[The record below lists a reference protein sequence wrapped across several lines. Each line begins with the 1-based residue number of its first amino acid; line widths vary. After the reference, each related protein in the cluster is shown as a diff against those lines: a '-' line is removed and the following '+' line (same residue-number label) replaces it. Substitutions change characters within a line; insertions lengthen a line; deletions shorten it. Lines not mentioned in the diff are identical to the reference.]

1 MIHALKKALR
11 RLKTLLDNLLN
22 KALDG
27 THDHFACHLP
37 PKTGFLTSLVLRFF
51 LFGIG
56 IDEKKAA
63 KLKGLEKEGV
73 VVYVNKYK
81 SRFEFLLHHTRYQAL
96 GLPFPEIGFY
106 YNFPVLLPLT
116 RLLRI
121 FLSYVDY
128 FFRYF
133 HAPDPFISGF
143 IRNQLLEGK
152 AGFFSL
158 IDKKGFQRRFIK
170 AKTDPVRYLIEIQHT
185 IDRPVF
191 VIPQLI
197 FYSKRPIR
205 TSPTLIDFLFGAEES
220 PGRIRRLITLVQKP
234 KKIFVENS
242 EPVNLKEFLS
252 IPRYRTMSID
262 QQARTLREYLL
273 STIDRHRRSIIGPV
287 LKSRV
292 ELKESVLTNRHVQQF
307 IQQHAKEEAVSIRH
321 VQKKANDYIEEIAA
335 NYSQNWIQVFDLS
348 LRLILRML
356 FDGMVIDMEGL
367 ARIKELS
374 TKGPLVLVPCHKSH
388 LDYLILSFIF
398 HHNNMPCPHI
408 AAGKNLSFWPM
419 GTIFRGGGAFFLRR
433 TFKGNMLYSI
443 IFSRYIYKILQEGFN
458 IEFFIEG
465 TRSRTGKL
473 LMPKLGLLSIIVESY
488 LKGACDDIL
497 FVPIFI
503 GYDRVI
509 EEKSYLHEVE
519 GGQKEPESL
528 KQVIKARKTLKKRYG
543 KVYVNFH
550 DPLSL
555 KEYLHDREYT
565 SHELSR
571 ETQKEICQDLGFR
584 FVNGINHVAV
594 VTPYG
599 VVASAILNISK
610 KRVPYETIE
619 AYLTVYMDYLISIKA
634 KRSDSLLSH
643 DHQKTFNSVLS
654 VFVQRKFIEQAI
666 SNEEERLPSKRRLYK
681 VNESRRPGLDYYKN
695 NCINFFVPAAF
706 TAVAVLETDAFQ
718 FSSSDLITTYHFLRE
733 LFINEFAFDVD
744 KTPTVHIRK
753 TLKAFI
759 DIGMLV
765 PHPTLPETYTLTSAG
780 LKKIK
785 FFAAFLK
792 TYLESYLVVLHFF
805 IRYPAQIIEGKDR
818 IKKIQSIGNRM
829 YNRKEIEHVE
839 ALSKI
844 SYLNADKH
852 FMDLGL
858 DKESEKETVESFV
871 EKIQHYL
878 NVLQP

>member
-1 MIHALKKALR
+1 MTHALKRALR
-11 RLKTLLDNLLN
+11 RLKALLDNLIS
-22 KALDG
+22 KALNG
-27 THDHFACHLP
+27 THNHFTCHLP
-37 PKTGFLTSLVLRFF
+37 PGAGVLTKFILHLF

-56 IDEKKAA
+56 IDAQRVS
-63 KLKGLEKEGV
+63 KLKALEKEGV

-81 SRFEFLLHHTRYQAL
+81 SRFEFLLYHTRYRAL
-96 GLPFPEIGFY
+96 GLPFPQIGFY
-106 YNFPVLLPLT
+106 YNFLVWQPVSRLCKVLL
-116 RLLRI
+116 
-121 FLSYVDY
+121 SYTDY
-128 FFRYF
+128 FLRHF
-133 HAPDPFISGF
+133 HSPDPFTSGHLK
-143 IRNQLLEGK
+143 NELLDGK
-152 AGFFSL
+152 AGFLSL
-158 IDKKGFQRRFIK
+158 IDKKGFYRRFIK
-170 AKTDPVRYLIEIQHT
+170 AKTDPIQYLIEIQHT

-197 FYSKRPIR
+197 FYSNRPIKS
-205 TSPTLIDFLFGAEES
+205 SPTLIDFLFGAEES
-220 PGRIRRLITLVQKP
+220 PGRIRRLITLIQRP
-234 KKIFVENS
+234 KKIFVEHS
-242 EPVNLKEFLS
+242 DPINLKEFLS
-252 IPRYRTMSID
+252 IPRLRAMSIE

-307 IQQHAKEEAVSIRH
+307 IQHHATEDNLSIRQ

-335 NYSQNWIQVFDLS
+335 NYSQNWIKVFDLS

-356 FDGMVIDMEGL
+356 FDGMAIDMEGL
-367 ARIKELS
+367 ARVKKHA
-374 TKGPLVLVPCHKSH
+374 TKGPLVLIPCHKSH
-388 LDYLILSFIF
+388 LDYLILSFLF

-433 TFKGNMLYSI
+433 TFKGNPLYSM
-443 IFSRYIYKILQEGFN
+443 IFSRYIHKILQEGFN

-488 LKGACDDIL
+488 LKGACDDII

-509 EEKSYLHEVE
+509 EEKSYLHEME

-543 KVYVNFH
+543 KVYVNF
-550 DPLSL
+550 DEPISL
-555 KEYLHDREYT
+555 KEYMHDRAYT
-565 SHELSR
+565 TQEISQEQ
-571 ETQKEICQDLGFR
+571 QKEICQDLGFR
-584 FVNGINHVAV
+584 FVNGINHVSV

-599 VVASAILNISK
+599 VVAGAVLNISK

-619 AYLTVYMDYLISIKA
+619 AHLTAYMDYLLSINA
-634 KRSDSLLSH
+634 KLTDSLLSD
-643 DHQKTFNSVLS
+643 DHRKTFNSVLS
-654 VFVQRKFIEQAI
+654 VFVQRKFIEQAVTKG
-666 SNEEERLPSKRRLYK
+666 EEQLPNNRRIYK
-681 VNESRRPGLDYYKN
+681 INESRRPGLDYYKN
-695 NCINFFVPAAF
+695 NCIIFFIPAAF
-706 TAVAVLETDAFQ
+706 TAIAILETDTFQ
-718 FSSSDLITTYHFLRE
+718 FSASDLNTTYHFLRE

-744 KTPTVHIRK
+744 KTPAVYIRK

-759 DIGMLV
+759 DGGMLI
-765 PHPTLPETYTLTSAG
+765 PHPTLPDTYRLTSAG
-780 LKKIK
+780 LRKLK

-792 TYLESYLVVLHFF
+792 TYLESYLIVLQFF
-805 IRYPAQIIEGKDR
+805 IRYPAHTIDVKDR
-818 IKKIQSIGNRM
+818 IKKIQTIGNRM
-829 YNRKEIEHVE
+829 FNRKEIEHIE

-844 SYLNADKH
+844 SYLNADRH

-858 DKESEKETVESFV
+858 DSESEKEKVEFFT
-871 EKIQHYL
+871 ERIQHYL
-878 NVLQP
+878 NLLPH